1 MESRVTLAIPPEV
14 VRDARDYAR
23 RNDTSLNGMIR
34 AYLTDLV
41 QPRGSADALAE
52 EFARL
57 AAEKAVR
64 RHRPYRFRRA
74 DAYPGEPLG

>member
-1 MESRVTLAIPPEV
+1 MSSITLAIPPEV
-14 VRDARDYAR
+14 VREARDYAR
-23 RNDTSLNGMIR
+23 RNDTTLNGMIR
-34 AYLTDLV
+34 DYLTDLV
-41 QPRGSADALAE
+41 QPRGGEALAE

-74 DAYPGEPLG
+74 DAYPGEPLA

>member
-1 MESRVTLAIPPEV
+1 MSSITLAIPPEV
-14 VRDARDYAR
+14 VREARDYAR
-23 RNDTSLNGMIR
+23 RNDTTLNGMIR
-34 AYLTDLV
+34 DYLTDLV
-41 QPRGSADALAE
+41 QPRGGGEELAE

-74 DAYPGEPLG
+74 DAYPGEPLA